1 MAEKLK
7 SVVEPIF
14 GKGITVASGFDLGAK
29 SPLDSRSVVHTIA
42 ERDAHVEGNR
52 AYEGMLVYVCEDKV
66 TYQFDGENWKEFGF
80 DAEAFEANVVD
91 NLESA
96 STIQALSANQGRVL
110 KGLVDTLAANTYSK
124 EEVDAI
130 KEALE
135 NKDSELSQ
143 TLVEVQGK
151 VETLEESITTIQGAI
166 QEEIGKQLE
175 GIQAELSDVKS
186 EVEGL
191 VVELGNKADLS
202 HVSSEVEKLQA
213 AIDGKADADHIHQEF
228 EQIQGSLGTKADKE
242 SVYTKEETDGKINER
257 ISNLV
262 GSAPETLDTIEE
274 LAAALKD
281 NADIV
286 DVLEDSIA
294 NKADRDHVHSYNDLT
309 DLPVI
314 PSIEGLA
321 SEEFVQEQINAI
333 EIPEYDDEEIRGL
346 IDGKADVDHTHEE
359 LETSI
364 ETLNG
369 KVGDLEEEV
378 LFDNDMQIVSGLGGI
393 SAGDSLEGMTLKEI
407 LNKLLFPY
415 VAPSVSASITFSPTG
430 GTYEFG
436 QTVTV
441 SQIKGS
447 VTKKSEKITK
457 VEFLDGSEVVE
468 VITEGVGGSA
478 SYTHVFEQPV
488 EVKAS
493 MPNTRFRFRVT
504 DATNKTYLANTSGFN
519 FYYPYYYGVIE
530 DGAELN
536 SDLING
542 LTKQVTGKGNKNYN
556 YTSNNQCMVIAYPK
570 SYGNLSKILD
580 QNSFDVTST
589 FRKHEVGVVGL
600 DSTEQPYYVY
610 VSGAATVS
618 NFRMTFNH

>member
-7 SVVEPIF
+7 SSIEPIF
-14 GKGITVASGFDLGAK
+14 GKGITVAAGFDLGAK
-29 SPLDSRSVVHTIA
+29 SPLDSRSVVYTLA
-42 ERDAHVEGNR
+42 ERDAHVTGNR

-80 DAEAFEANVVD
+80 DAEAFESNVVD

-110 KGLVDTLAANTYSK
+110 KGLINTLAANTYSK

-130 KEALE
+130 KSALE
-135 NKDSELSQ
+135 SKDSELSQ
-143 TLVEVQGK
+143 ALVAVQGK
-151 VETLEESITTIQGAI
+151 VDAIEESIATIQGAI
-166 QEEIGKQLE
+166 QEEI
-175 GIQAELSDVKS
+175 QAELSDVKTQ
-186 EVEGL
+186 VEGL
-191 VVELGNKADLS
+191 VTKLDKKADLTQ
-202 HVSSEVEKLQA
+202 VTTEVEKLQT
-213 AIDGKADADHIHQEF
+213 AINGKADAEHTHGEF
-228 EQIQGSLGTKADKE
+228 AQIQTSLNAKADKT
-242 SVYTKEETDGKINER
+242 SVYTKEETDGKINQR
-257 ISNLV
+257 ISALV

-274 LAAALKD
+274 LATALKD
-281 NADIV
+281 NANIV

-294 NKADRDHVHSYNDLT
+294 NKADSNHVHSYNDLT
-309 DLPVI
+309 DLPTI

-321 SEEFVQEQINAI
+321 SKEFVQEQINNI

-346 IDGKADVDHTHEE
+346 IDGKADINHTHEG

-369 KVGDLEEEV
+369 KVEV
-378 LFDNDMQIVSGLGGI
+378 LGKDMVFDNDMQIVTGLGGI
-393 SAGDSLEGMTLKEI
+393 AAGESLEGMNLKEI

-415 VAPSVSASITFSPTG
+415 VAPSVSTSITFSPSG

-436 QTVTV
+436 QTVSI
-441 SQIKGS
+441 SQMKGS

-457 VEFLDGSEVVE
+457 VEFLDGDQVLKA
-468 VITEGVGGSA
+468 ITEGVGGTA
-478 SYTHVFEQPV
+478 NYTHSFEQPV

-493 MPNTRFRFRVT
+493 MSNTRFRFRVT
-504 DATNKTYLANTSGFN
+504 DATNKTYLANTSSFN

-530 DGAELN
+530 EGVELN
-536 SDLING
+536 SDLIKG
-542 LTKQVTGKGNKNYN
+542 LTKQVTDKGNKNYT
-556 YTSNNQCMVIAYPK
+556 YTSDNQCMVIAYPK

-589 FRKHEVGVVGL
+589 FVKQEVGVVGL
-600 DSTEQPYYVY
+600 DGTEQPYYVY

-618 NFRMTFNH
+618 NFKMTFNY